1 MFVTMQ
7 IVLSMF
13 CGGKKRAGPRYLDN
27 VICVNAG
34 SAGEIPWQ
42 VAVIREGSVGSKYNR
57 VKQR

>member
-1 MFVTMQ
+1 MLSSCWDKYVVGLNGSMFVTMQ

-34 SAGEIPWQ
+34 SAGEIP
-42 VAVIREGSVGSKYNR
+42 
-57 VKQR
+57 